1 MHKTILALGLALVL
15 SGCQTWGPTW
25 SEVSGAHYYNRAT
38 LNLRPAG
45 IERIDGISA
54 FASYPIKIEPGE
66 HNVLVQGPAPGWKG
80 PNLAEFT
87 FEAQPCKRYFI
98 NAQFQN
104 RIEQKFEP
112 VINYVEDVTGCQ
124 VDVATK

>member
-1 MHKTILALGLALVL
+1 MHKTILALALALVL

-25 SEVSGAHYYNRAT
+25 SEVSGDHYYNRAT
-38 LNLRPAG
+38 LNLRYAV
-45 IERIDGISA
+45 IEQIDGTGA

-66 HNVLVQGPAPGWKG
+66 HNLVVHGPAPGWRG
-80 PNLAEFT
+80 PNLVNFT
-87 FEAQPCKRYFI
+87 FDAQPCKRYFI
-98 NAQFQN
+98 NAQFKN

-112 VINYVEDVTGCQ
+112 VINYVEDVTGCK